1 MAIPAELGRG
11 IPTGERRGWGTSL
24 RRTLALRVVLGCA
37 LLATLVWAFA
47 FSRSEDVRAAPLL
60 PGDGAGMVV
69 LDLSLSIG
77 QFQRIAETLRRLA
90 REDERAGLVVFSDAA
105 YELLPPGAPG
115 RELESLVRFFTPRI
129 AGGDDY
135 PANPWEEGGFR
146 GGTRISGGL
155 EIAHESLLRAGVENG
170 SILLV
175 SDLDVAQDETNLS
188 TTLVALKRDGI
199 ELRLVPLASQPQ
211 NRAFFEQLVG
221 RAAFVAEA
229 DSEAPLETVDERR
242 LGGTL
247 PWRFLFVAALLV
259 VLLAVNERLLARVEV
274 RP

>member
-1 MAIPAELGRG
+1 MSDLTLGSG
-11 IPTGERRGWGTSL
+11 VPTGERRALRRPL
-24 RRTLALRVVLGCA
+24 RRTVAVRLALALGLLGA
-37 LLATLVWAFA
+37 LAAAFA
-47 FSRSEDVRAAPLL
+47 LSRGEDVRAAPLL
-60 PGDGAGMVV
+60 PGDGTGMVV

-77 QFQRIAETLRRLA
+77 QFERIAETLQRLA

-115 RELESLVRFFTPRI
+115 RELESLVRFFTPRT
-129 AGGDDY
+129 AGRDDY
-135 PANPWEEGGFR
+135 PVNPWELGGFR
-146 GGTRISGGL
+146 AGTRISGGL
-155 EIAHESLLRAGVENG
+155 EVAREALVRTGVENG

-188 TTLVALKRDGI
+188 ATLVDLKRDGI
-199 ELRLVPLASQPQ
+199 ALRLVPLASQPQ

-229 DSEAPLETVDERR
+229 DPEEPLATPEERR

-247 PWRFLFVAALLV
+247 PWAFLLVAGLVVALLS
-259 VLLAVNERLLARVEV
+259 VNERLLARLEV
-274 RP
+274 RA